1 MNIKEFI
8 DELVDLDENTEYEMM
23 FQEHRVVLHSAY
35 FSDKGV
41 GGYDLV
47 DASLMDREDLSI
59 DEICI
64 FSWREDE
71 PNLLKIRYT
80 DLSTGKIKEDEI
92 VETDFYHARFWMKG
106 KSGEEYEIL
115 LFEYC

>member
-1 MNIKEFI
+1 M
-8 DELVDLDENTEYEMM
+8 VDLDENTEYEMM

-59 DEICI
+59 DEMCI

-71 PNLLKIRYT
+71 PDCLKIRYT

-92 VETDFYHARFWMKG
+92 VKTGKLSTRLWMKG
-106 KSGEEYEIL
+106 KSGEEYEIH